1 MLTIERLA
9 KIDNIVT
16 RVIEWVRDHYEA
28 RLVDAVYRVAEAK
41 AARRTAAAKAL
52 VASDDDYEATIREAR
67 EKLGV
72 EIEA

>member
-16 RVIEWVRDHYEA
+16 RVTEWVRDHYEA
-28 RLVDAVYRVAEAK
+28 RLVGAVYRVAEAK
-41 AARRTAAAKAL
+41 AAARTAAAKAL
-52 VASDDDYEATIREAR
+52 VAADEDYEATVREAS

>member
-16 RVIEWVRDHYEA
+16 RVIEWVCYHYEA
-28 RLVDAVYRVAEAK
+28 LLVDAAYRVAEAK
-41 AARRTAAAKAL
+41 AAARTAAAKAL
-52 VASDDDYEATIREAR
+52 VAADEDYEATIREAS
-67 EKLGV
+67 EKLGL